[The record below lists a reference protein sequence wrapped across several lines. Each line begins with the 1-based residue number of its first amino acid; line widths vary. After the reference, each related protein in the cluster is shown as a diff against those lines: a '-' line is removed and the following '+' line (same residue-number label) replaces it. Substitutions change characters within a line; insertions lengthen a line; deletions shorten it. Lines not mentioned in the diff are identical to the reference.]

1 MEMILLQEAP
11 DNMTTPFRNL
21 KGTKGVI
28 INYEIQ
34 TSKMSSPI
42 LSPYFI
48 ISMVQFERVLA
59 TNVTADAD
67 NTTLNCPRGLL
78 GL

>member
-1 MEMILLQEAP
+1 MVILPQEAS
-11 DNMTTPFRNL
+11 DNMTTLFHNL

-48 ISMVQFERVLA
+48 LSMVWFERVSA
-59 TNVTADAD
+59 TNVTVDAE
-67 NTTLNCPRGLL
+67 NTNLNCPRGLL